1 MGPAARAA
9 ESEEPLQELCV
20 NGNGHRETGGNPDPP
35 WNCQK
40 SPACGV
46 VVALIVV
53 SSPLIAAIIA
63 LAVPRRLDGIP
74 REMLLFLKD
83 EGSWIDS
90 RSRCS
95 APGAS
100 LAGIDSEQEMAFLLR
115 HKGVQDHWIGLR
127 REQGQPWKWTNDSK
141 FNHLFHLRGGGD
153 CTYLNDQKGV
163 SSSRCYMGRRWICSK
178 PEMYVMV
185 S

>member
-1 MGPAARAA
+1 MAMD
-9 ESEEPLQELCV
+9 
-20 NGNGHRETGGNPDPP
+20 TGRLEGTQDPP

-40 SPACGV
+40 SPTCRV

-74 REMLLFLKD
+74 REMLLFLRD

-100 LAGIDSEQEMAFLLR
+100 LAGIDSEQEMRSCCAIR
-115 HKGVQDHWIGLR
+115 VSRTTGLASGGNR
-127 REQGQPWKWTNDSK
+127 VSPGNGPTAPNSTT
-141 FNHLFHLRGGGD
+141 LFHLRGGGD
-153 CTYLNDQKGV
+153 CAYLNDEKGV